1 MFVSLTFLSL
11 VFQSSTLLTA
21 HFTQSGVP
29 RVHPACKI
37 ISTFLETDCKDMNA
51 KVKLED
57 WPGKQGGGDR
67 RRKWVS

>member
-1 MFVSLTFLSL
+1 MLVSVTFLSL

-21 HFTQSGVP
+21 HFTQSSVP
-29 RVHPACKI
+29 QVHPACKI
-37 ISTFLETDCKDMNA
+37 ISTFLETDCKEMND

-57 WPGKQGGGDR
+57 WAGKQGGDDR